1 MAEEDFEQK
10 MEDVIV
16 DENERIEAE
25 RELEEEIK

>member
-25 RELEEEIK
+25 KELEEEIK

>member
-1 MAEEDFEQK
+1 MAEEDFEAK

-25 RELEEEIK
+25 KELDEEIK